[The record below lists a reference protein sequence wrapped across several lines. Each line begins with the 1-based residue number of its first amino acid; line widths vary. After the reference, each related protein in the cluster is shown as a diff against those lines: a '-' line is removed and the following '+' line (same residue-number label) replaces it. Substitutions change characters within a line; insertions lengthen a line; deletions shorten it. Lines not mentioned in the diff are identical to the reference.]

1 MNHTPSNPSNARP
14 WRKRSLRRSP
24 KSRGAVLVLALMG
37 GFLIVG
43 LIGYVFNTG
52 RHAQLRQQTQSA
64 ADATVISGAGY
75 VARTFNTVA
84 MNNVEISRLIP
95 AVQLLDAVPQAA
107 QYAFEDTDALL
118 SRVDEQL
125 TAGTGDAVFD
135 DKLREVADELREQHW
150 KLQELNEFFNE
161 SGYDVREMTF
171 YDSEFGRGEMWKAME
186 SLDAISSASMEA
198 LAELNQVTAIHTG
211 RRNLRGSSGEHLAA
225 MAPFEFPYVWQR
237 YTFDDFKEPVILG
250 NIPGDFDDETS
261 NRGPYDTIF
270 GWRGDISEPDERE
283 LVGYRTP
290 TQQTTSTSS
299 GGSSSWSG
307 GGGGGSSN
315 GGPIYNWI
323 PGEVLAYYSFGT
335 WPWMSLDFQRSI
347 PQRLQEFPQ
356 ESQFEWYVQRIAEHK
371 LVYLW
376 DDAVQ
381 VGTVGD
387 PPNLT
392 YLVNQPQPIF
402 DPEWITDYSRARSL
416 ISAQD
421 PRVRHT
427 QWIQVYFET
436 PVDEFD
442 RPLGPEEMIRWGIIR
457 SVADENGIGA
467 RIEPPDEGGELRKL
481 SSHVWEDKGERT
493 DTTQFLNES
502 GQVTGTTT
510 QIFRQRWMYVW
521 AGLDIGEEVEVRNP
535 NNFESRDDLP
545 APMDFVHNEMER
557 PNDGDPGYPGSA
569 FTFLG
574 LAKQPNNAP
583 MWGRLFNNSAYDGH
597 TAIAQASV
605 FNNHSWDL
613 WTQMWHAQLEPV
625 QEYDQWVEL
634 IQSQLGSASGYDDL
648 SVGELEELTEYL
660 RSLES
665 LAPIMLT
672 H

>member
-1 MNHTPSNPSNARP
+1 MNRSPSNPSNARP
-14 WRKRSLRRSP
+14 WRKRSVRRSP

-75 VARTFNTVA
+75 VARTFNTAA

-95 AVQLLDAVPQAA
+95 AVQLLDAVPQAS

-125 TAGTGDAVFD
+125 AAGTGDAVFD

-150 KLQELNEFFNE
+150 KLQELTEFFNE

-225 MAPFEFPYVWQR
+225 IAPFELPYVWQR

-250 NIPGDFDDETS
+250 NIPGDFDDQIS

-270 GWRGDISEPDERE
+270 GWRGDISGPDQRE

-290 TQQTTSTSS
+290 TQRTTRTST
-299 GGSSSWSG
+299 GGSPPWSG
-307 GGGGGSSN
+307 GGGGGSSTN
-315 GGPIYNWI
+315 GGPIYRTI
-323 PGEVLAYYSFGT
+323 PGELIAYHTFGT
-335 WPWMSLDFQRSI
+335 WPWLSDDFQRQV
-347 PQRLQEFPQ
+347 PQRLDQFPQ
-356 ESQFEWYVQRIAEHK
+356 ESRFEWYVQRIAEHK

-392 YLVNQPQPIF
+392 YLVNQPRPIF

-416 ISAQD
+416 INARD
-421 PRVRHT
+421 PRIRFT
-427 QWIQVYFET
+427 QWIRAHLQT

-442 RPLGPEEMIRWGIIR
+442 RPIGPEEMAGWEIIR
-457 SVADENGIGA
+457 DGPIT
-467 RIEPPDEGGELRKL
+467 EPPNTDGKLRKI
-481 SSHVWEDKGERT
+481 SSHVWEYDDG
-493 DTTQFLNES
+493 
-502 GQVTGTTT
+502 GTTGVT
-510 QIFRQRWMYVW
+510 VENLNDGGQATSATTDLFRDRWMIVW

-535 NNFESRDDLP
+535 NNFESRENLP

-557 PNDGDPGYPGSA
+557 PADGDPGYPGSA

-597 TAIAQASV
+597 AAIAQASV

-625 QEYDQWVEL
+625 QDYDQWVEL